1 MSVTT
6 SHLVLPRP
14 GTTYTPKPPIRGPSE
29 SFFTSTFGAL
39 LPPAQHLE
47 TANGKAA
54 YYSIPPSAPTESA
67 RTIDRVLLI
76 HGVQTPAIG
85 MLPLARA
92 LHDTFP
98 HKHFVLVDLWG
109 HGLSDTPVIPHE
121 AALFHGLIDA
131 LLDHLQWSTAH
142 LIGFSFGGSLTV
154 GYTAS
159 RPSRVSSFTLVAP
172 AGLIRICAFPT
183 EDQHHLMHGVDEVE
197 VRKLIL
203 RFLEGGELI
212 VPDDWRERVGRGE
225 IVPQAVKEWQMR
237 EHPGHTASVVA
248 MFRDGG
254 AMYNHDNF
262 EKAVRTGIPSLVV
275 LGGEKLRAHL
285 AEFNAIAKAAASTDL
300 QNLHLAIGAQYLRF
314 LPKFDDIRY
323 DETTDVG
330 EYLPIMV
337 QVGTYNAPAKPK
349 KKSLKTEQVLEVWAY
364 HTLSQKPTEEDPA
377 PISLIELVAFNM
389 DQQHVP
395 NLPGLEIDDP
405 WATKKQL
412 VDLLPPFVG
421 IRDETELRCLVR
433 YCLLLAAAEN
443 HFYFDG
449 LSISREPGFTGVLVE
464 LCKREWED
472 ERFQALEK
480 TGVLSDKSNLWDGV
494 PKLDVQKGRDAEQ
507 YSMSESEGED
517 RIPAVIPEGTTQHLR
532 KKSRRRR
539 RRDS

>member
-1 MSVTT
+1 MFDDDTPSRLSSPGRSGSDHPHIVRAR
-6 SHLVLPRP
+6 RP
-14 GTTYTPKPPIRGPSE
+14 QARETPKQDIKKGSAIA
-29 SFFTSTFGAL
+29 S
-39 LPPAQHLE
+39 LPE
-47 TANGKAA
+47 
-54 YYSIPPSAPTESA
+54 
-67 RTIDRVLLI
+67 DCWLLI
-76 HGVQTPAIG
+76 
-85 MLPLARA
+85 L
-92 LHDTFP
+92 
-98 HKHFVLVDLWG
+98 K
-109 HGLSDTPVIPHE
+109 
-121 AALFHGLIDA
+121 
-131 LLDHLQWSTAH
+131 
-142 LIGFSFGGSLTV
+142 
-154 GYTAS
+154 
-159 RPSRVSSFTLVAP
+159 
-172 AGLIRICAFPT
+172 
-183 EDQHHLMHGVDEVE
+183 
-197 VRKLIL
+197 
-203 RFLEGGELI
+203 
-212 VPDDWRERVGRGE
+212 
-225 IVPQAVKEWQMR
+225 
-237 EHPGHTASVVA
+237 
-248 MFRDGG
+248 
-254 AMYNHDNF
+254 
-262 EKAVRTGIPSLVV
+262 
-275 LGGEKLRAHL
+275 GGEKLRAHL
-285 AEFNAIAKAAASTDL
+285 AEFNAIAASTDL

-421 IRDETELRCLVR
+421 IRNETELRCLVR

-480 TGVLSDKSNLWDGV
+480 TGVLPDKSNLWDGV

-507 YSMSESEGED
+507 YSTSESEGED